1 MPQDTVR
8 VVGNSFG
15 ASQGESAVL
24 FSSTVRD
31 AEATIVSWSSGE
43 IRALVPDTALDG
55 PVRVRVDGVV
65 TNGISFSVADSLI
78 SLVQD
83 VEPLWLTFQCMAC
96 HSSINP
102 GGTFRIASGNI
113 GSLVLDYQAIFTTG
127 TNPPN
132 VVARQSSTSKMVQRL
147 LPTAG
152 PGLRMPQDQFP
163 RYLNDAEIQVI
174 ADWIDQGARNN

>member
-1 MPQDTVR
+1 
-8 VVGNSFG
+8 
-15 ASQGESAVL
+15 
-24 FSSTVRD
+24 
-31 AEATIVSWSSGE
+31 
-43 IRALVPDTALDG
+43 
-55 PVRVRVDGVV
+55 
-65 TNGISFSVADSLI
+65 
-78 SLVQD
+78 VQD

-102 GGTFRIASGNI
+102 GGGFRVATGNI
-113 GSLVLDYQAIFTTG
+113 GSLELDYNAIFTTG

-132 VVARQSSTSKMVQRL
+132 VIPRQSSASKMVQRI

-163 RYLNDAEIQVI
+163 RYLNDAEIQLI